1 MNKEEFNKSLKDFL
15 EQKTYIVAYR
25 SNYDS
30 ARKFNNELINYIQS
44 LQQRVNQLETNID
57 EALKTTKELYEEGVE
72 WHWDNGS
79 LEMYVLDLLSILE
92 RGKDVKDKR

>member
-1 MNKEEFNKSLKDFL
+1 MNKEEIIKGKIQIKNKWFETKEDELDIAL
-15 EQKTYIVAYR
+15 NVIDDLIVYI
-25 SNYDS
+25 
-30 ARKFNNELINYIQS
+30 
-44 LQQRVNQLETNID
+44 NQLETNRD

-92 RGKDVKDKR
+92 RGKE